1 MPDGQRRLPGGPTAH
16 VDTFARDNLPPRELW
31 PDMDYGVLPELA
43 AYPDRM
49 NVAVTLVDDHVA
61 AGHGGD
67 RAVLFG
73 DVIWSYADLKD
84 KSDRVARV
92 LAEDFGVVPGN
103 RVLLRGFNSPMMAA
117 AWLGIVKAG
126 AVCVATM
133 PLLRGREIAFMADK
147 AQIDLALTD
156 TRLAADVEQART
168 RTALLRTVATFSGDG
183 TGDTGNGD
191 ADIDRAMAAKPAGF
205 DAVDTAADDV
215 ALISFTSGHDGD
227 AQGHLPLPPR
237 HPGSVRHVLALHVR
251 TRTGRH
257 QHGLAATRLHVRA
270 RRQPVL
276 PTARRRRYRVRRKS
290 RRRRRCWRRSSG
302 TAARR
307 STRRRRCIGRC
318 STSSA
323 TTTSPA
329 WPSACRPAS
338 TCRARPGRPGR
349 DTTGIAII
357 DGIGSTEMTHIFVSS
372 SGAAIRPGA
381 TGRVVQGYQ
390 ARVQDDAGNV
400 VPPGEIGNLA
410 IKGPTGCRYLADP
423 ERQATY
429 VRDGWNL
436 PGDVYKMD
444 TDGYFWYQARAD
456 DMIISSGY
464 NISGPEVGERAPG
477 AREGWR
483 VRGRRGARRPARDDR
498 QGVRRAARPG
508 RRRAGD
514 GQGAAGLR
522 EARDR
527 TVQISA
533 RDRVHL
539 RVAAD
544 RHRQGTALRAAR
556 TRTGKGGRTGK
567 GARHVKINCLGGGP
581 GGLYFAILM
590 KKAFPAAEI
599 HVIERNRADD
609 TFGFG
614 VVFSDATLDAIAAA
628 DPKTHDRIVD
638 SFAHWDDIDIH
649 FQGRG
654 RDLDRTRLFRHVAQ
668 GDARNTAAALP
679 RARRRFTVRV
689 RVH

>member
-103 RVLLRGFNSPMMAA
+103 RVLMRGFNSPMMAA

-156 TRLAADVEQART
+156 TRLAADVEQAQT

-215 ALISFTSGHDGD
+215 ALIAFTSGTTGTPKGTCHCHRDILAQCDTFSRYTFEHGPDDINTGSPPLAFTFGLGANLCFPLRAGGATAFVEKPSPTALLETIQRHRCTALYTAPTMYRAMLDLVGD
-227 AQGHLPLPPR
+227 YDITSLAKCVSAGEHLPR
-237 HPGSVRHVLALHVR
+237 
-251 TRTGRH
+251 
-257 QHGLAATRLHVRA
+257 AT
-270 RRQPVL
+270 
-276 PTARRRRYRVRRKS
+276 
-290 RRRRRCWRRSSG
+290 WE
-302 TAARR
+302 
-307 STRRRRCIGRC
+307 
-318 STSSA
+318 
-323 TTTSPA
+323 A
-329 WPSACRPAS
+329 W
-338 TCRARPGRPGR
+338 R

-464 NISGPEVGERAPG
+464 NISGPEVENALLEHEKVGECA
-477 AREGWR
+477 
-483 VRGRRGARRPARDDR
+483 V
-498 QGVRRAARPG
+498 
-508 RRRAGD
+508 
-514 GQGAAGLR
+514 
-522 EARDR
+522 
-527 TVQISA
+527 
-533 RDRVHL
+533 
-539 RVAAD
+539 VAAPD
-544 RHRQGTALRAAR
+544 AQRGTI
-556 TRTGKGGRTGK
+556 
-567 GARHVKINCLGGGP
+567 V
-581 GGLYFAILM
+581 
-590 KKAFPAAEI
+590 KAFVVLRDPADAGPETVKALQDFVKREI
-599 HVIERNRADD
+599 APYKYPRAIE
-609 TFGFG
+609 F
-614 VVFSDATLDAIAAA
+614 
-628 DPKTHDRIVD
+628 
-638 SFAHWDDIDIH
+638 ID
-649 FQGRG
+649 
-654 RDLDRTRLFRHVAQ
+654 
-668 GDARNTAAALP
+668 ALP
-679 RARRRFTVRV
+679 RTGTGKVQRFALREREREKAGEQEKARGT
-689 RVH
+689 